1 MTLTLG
7 IESSCDETAMAVV
20 EDGRVLASVMAS
32 QAGAHAL
39 FGGVVPELACREHL
53 RVLGPLLD
61 DVCARAGLRPS
72 DLDLVAVAR
81 GPGLLGSLLVGV
93 SLAKGL
99 CLATGAAL
107 VGVNHLHA
115 HLLATLLQ
123 GDIPWPA
130 LGLVISGGH
139 TQTMRMDSPAR
150 MATLGRTLDDA
161 VGECFDKAAKAL
173 NLPYPGGA
181 LIDAL
186 ARRAEP
192 DRGMFP
198 RPYLNNPNLDF
209 SFSGLKTAV
218 ANHVAAR
225 PHLRLPV
232 MPHGSE
238 PLSGA
243 ARLEAIVEALEPL
256 VLEEL
261 CVVCASLNWAVADS
275 LRVKVERALAAMGE
289 ADCLVVAG
297 GVAANSMIRETMA
310 ALAGAHGLPLRLPPR
325 ELCTDNADMVA
336 LAGQLLFEAGLVHS
350 ADMEAVPRGRAV
362 PFDYLEREQ
371 GERP

>member
-7 IESSCDETAMAVV
+7 IESSCDETAMALV

-32 QAGAHAL
+32 QADAHAL

-53 RVLGPLLD
+53 RALSPLLD
-61 DVCARAGLRPS
+61 GVMSRAERSPS

-99 CLATGAAL
+99 VMATGAAL

-115 HLLATLLQ
+115 HLLATLLD

-139 TQTMRMDSPAR
+139 TQTMRMDSPAD
-150 MATLGRTLDDA
+150 MEALGRTLDDA

-181 LIDAL
+181 HIDAL
-186 ARRAEP
+186 GREAEP
-192 DRGMFP
+192 DKDMFP
-198 RPYLNNPNLDF
+198 RPYLNNSNLDF

-218 ANHVAAR
+218 AKYVAVR
-225 PHLRLPV
+225 PHLRLPA
-232 MPHGSE
+232 MPG
-238 PLSGA
+238 PGRPDFGDLGTD
-243 ARLEAIVEALEPL
+243 ALD
-256 VLEEL
+256 EL
-261 CVVCASLNWAVADS
+261 RRVCASLNWAVADT
-275 LRVKVERALAAMGE
+275 LRIKVERALEAMGG
-289 ADCLVVAG
+289 ARCLVVAG
-297 GVAANSMIRETMA
+297 GVAANSMIRAAMA
-310 ALAGAHGLPLRLPPR
+310 ELARERDLPLRMPPPS
-325 ELCTDNADMVA
+325 LCTDNADMVA
-336 LAGQLLFEAGLVHS
+336 MAGQLLFERGLAHGL
-350 ADMEAVPRGRAV
+350 DLEAVPRGRAV
-362 PFDYLEREQ
+362 PLDFLSRA
-371 GERP
+371 GRRAP